1 MQEVLKEKHQQT
13 NERLKEK
20 LMKKEEL
27 VQNRLNNLES
37 KFMSADQRKKA
48 FEEER
53 ERKLLEDKERT
64 KMKQQE
70 IEKLQYDLELRQKE
84 KKDRILNS
92 MDEAEFALRKIEEKK
107 REQARLKKEN
117 DILKKMARDRQIQ
130 SAVEVKQKQINDV
143 RSKLDNMNEQ
153 VNKVLKQKE
162 DI

>member
-117 DILKKMARDRQIQ
+117 DILKKMDRDRQIQ

>member
-84 KKDRILNS
+84 KKDRILHS

-117 DILKKMARDRQIQ
+117 DILKKMDRDRQIQ